1 MKCFVL
7 PRAHNGGGNGQ
18 DMWHAWDKGEMN
30 AGLYLEGLKKRDGL
44 EGLRVDGRKLLQLIL
59 HKQDGR
65 GSNGS

>member
-1 MKCFVL
+1 
-7 PRAHNGGGNGQ
+7 
-18 DMWHAWDKGEMN
+18 MWHAWDKGEMN